1 MRTHFFIHQYIIML
15 KELQHEKQG
24 MPCQASEHGY
34 TYTNK
39 SHTFYTVRHTMSTVF
54 SFFIGSYIFFGEKC
68 KISCAESTN
77 SVPFATNFPEAV
89 PGTNDIGYL

>member
-1 MRTHFFIHQYIIML
+1 
-15 KELQHEKQG
+15 
-24 MPCQASEHGY
+24 
-34 TYTNK
+34 
-39 SHTFYTVRHTMSTVF
+39 MSTVF

-68 KISCAESTN
+68 KIPCAESTN